1 MLNSLKVKEL
11 SQDLQQSIK
20 SIEEQLI
27 DVVNAMS
34 NGFRIGIDKD
44 TYVAKKRINGK
55 REK

>member
-1 MLNSLKVKEL
+1 MKEL

-20 SIEEQLI
+20 SIEEELI
-27 DVVNAMS
+27 DVVDTMS

-44 TYVAKKRINGK
+44 TYVIKKRINGK

>member
-1 MLNSLKVKEL
+1 MKEL

>member
-1 MLNSLKVKEL
+1 MKEL

-20 SIEEQLI
+20 SIEEELI
-27 DVVNAMS
+27 DVVKIMS

-44 TYVAKKRINGK
+44 TYAIKKRINGK